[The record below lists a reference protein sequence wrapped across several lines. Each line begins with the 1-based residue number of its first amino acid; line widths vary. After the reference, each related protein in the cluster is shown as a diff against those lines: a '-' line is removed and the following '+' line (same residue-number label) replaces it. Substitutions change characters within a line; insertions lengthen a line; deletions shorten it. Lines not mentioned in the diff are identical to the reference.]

1 MMRKKTKQKKIMEKN
16 NSLSK
21 DKLVVYHEPKNPV
34 SEIYRT
40 IRTNIQFSSA
50 DKDLRTLSVTSAT
63 EGEGKTTTIANL
75 AITLTQQDHTVV
87 IVDGDLRRPKVHRI
101 FELENTEGL
110 TEVLVNKLPHKPLVK
125 QTFVEN
131 LSVLPTGILP
141 PNPSELL
148 GSKGLKA
155 LIDKLKDEYDYVLVD
170 VPPVNIVTDGLLV
183 ANVVDGVILVC
194 SSGLVQSDE
203 ARRAKELLTNAK
215 ANLLGVILN
224 NVPMDTNKYYYYQE
238 ESY

>member
-1 MMRKKTKQKKIMEKN
+1 MSRKKKMRKQIVEKN
-16 NSLSK
+16 TNLSK
-21 DKLVVYHEPKNPV
+21 DKLVVYHDPKNPV

-50 DKDLRTLSVTSAT
+50 DKDLKTLSVTSAT

-75 AITLTQQDHTVV
+75 AVTLTQQDHRVV
-87 IVDGDLRRPKVHRI
+87 IVDADLRRPKVHRI

-110 TEVLVNKLPHKPLVK
+110 TEVLVNKLPHKHLV
-125 QTFVEN
+125 QETFVEN
-131 LSVLPTGILP
+131 LFVLPTGILP

-155 LIDKLKDEYDYVLVD
+155 LIEKLKVEYDYVLLD

-203 ARRAKELLTNAK
+203 AKRAKELLVNAK
-215 ANLLGVILN
+215 ANLLGVVLN
-224 NVPMDTNKYYYYQE
+224 NVPMDTGKYYYYQE
-238 ESY
+238 ENY